1 MDIPFENQYSSSEFE
16 KHLSE
21 NLRPQAWAMIG
32 WLSRTYTVAQ
42 LIKIEPTVLQV
53 RQTNPGLFCSNLS
66 WPT

>member
-42 LIKIEPTVLQV
+42 LIKIEPTVL
-53 RQTNPGLFCSNLS
+53 
-66 WPT
+66 